1 MKQFFKFVFASMLG
15 FVLAFFVFFLIGL
28 IVIGA
33 IVSGLESKAPEIKK
47 NSVLHVTFTEPVI
60 ERTSKNPFKNLQ
72 FFPLASK
79 SKMGLNDILANI
91 DKASKDDNIKGIFL
105 DLSDI
110 NSGTSALKE
119 IRDALVQFRNSGKF
133 IVAYGD
139 YYSQGA
145 YYLASV
151 ADEIYLNPV
160 GMLEFKGLA
169 ATLTFFKGT
178 LEKLEIEPQVIKHGK
193 YKSAAESFV
202 EKQMSPENR
211 EQISAIV
218 DDIYD
223 SFLSDISISRN
234 IEVAQLRN
242 IADQLLIQV
251 TDDAVKYK
259 FVDGLKYYDE
269 VLALL
274 KEKSGTEENNDLEL
288 AEMKLYT
295 DVPGKREEGGIAK
308 DRIAV
313 IYAMGSIVDG
323 EDDDEEIIASKNVAK
338 LIRDAR
344 EDENVKAIVLRVN
357 SPGGSA
363 IASDVILREVKLTK
377 QQKPVVVSM
386 SNVAASGG
394 YYISCGADVIVAQPN
409 TITGSIGVIGLM
421 LNGQK
426 LLNNKLGVTLDT
438 YKTGSYADIGSFGRA
453 LTDYEEKVI
462 LVVIDDIYQK
472 FINHV
477 AEGRNLDI
485 AFVDSI
491 GQGRVW
497 SGADA
502 LQLGLVDT
510 LGGIDV
516 AINIAAEKAGLDKYR
531 LKELPEQKDPFE
543 MIIKELSGAK
553 TATVIEAELG
563 DNYKYYK
570 GLKDILQYSGVQ
582 ARLPFEM
589 EIK

>member
-15 FVLAFFVFFLIGL
+15 FVLAFFVFFIIGF
-28 IVIGA
+28 IMIAA
-33 IVSGLESKAPEIKK
+33 IVSGLESKAPQIKS
-47 NSVLHVTFTEPVI
+47 NSVLHITFTEPVI
-60 ERTSKNPFKNLQ
+60 ERTSNNPFKNLQ
-72 FFPLASK
+72 MFPFASK
-79 SKMGLNDILANI
+79 SKLGLNDILANL

-119 IRDALVQFRNSGKF
+119 IRDAMLIFKNSGKF

-151 ADEIYLNPV
+151 ADEVYLNPIGQV
-160 GMLEFKGLA
+160 EWKGLA

-202 EKQMSPENR
+202 EKEMSPENR
-211 EQISAIV
+211 EQIKAIV
-218 DDIYD
+218 DDVYD
-223 SFLSDISISRN
+223 SFLFDISASRN
-234 IEVAQLRN
+234 IEVAELKN
-242 IADQLLIQV
+242 IADQLLLQV

-259 FVDGLKYYDE
+259 FVDGVKYYDE
-269 VLALL
+269 ILALL
-274 KEKSGTEENNDLEL
+274 KEKSGIEEDEELQL
-288 AEMKLYT
+288 AEMKKYT
-295 DVPGKREEGGIAK
+295 DVPKKREEGTGR

-313 IYAMGSIVDG
+313 IYAQGNIVDG

-338 LIRDAR
+338 IIRDAR
-344 EDENVKAIVLRVN
+344 EDDHVKAIVLRIN

-363 IASDVILREVKLTK
+363 IASDVILREVKLAK
-377 QQKPVVVSM
+377 QKKPIVVSM

-394 YYISCGADVIVAQPN
+394 YYIACAADVIVAQPN
-409 TITGSIGVIGLM
+409 TITGSIGVIGLL
-421 LNGQK
+421 LNGK
-426 LLNNKLGVTLDT
+426 NMLNNKLGVTLDT
-438 YKTGSYADIGSFGRA
+438 YKTGSYSDIGSFGRQ
-453 LTDYEEKVI
+453 LTDYERKVI
-462 LVVIDDIYQK
+462 LVMIDDIYQK

-477 AEGRNLDI
+477 AEGRNMDV

-510 LGGIDV
+510 LGGLDV
-516 AINIAAEKAGLDKYR
+516 AINIAAQRAGIDKYR
-531 LKELPEQKDPFE
+531 LKELPEQKDPLE
-543 MIIKELSGAK
+543 MIMKEFTGAQ
-553 TATVIEAELG
+553 TAKVIEAELG
-563 DNYKYYK
+563 DSYKYYK
-570 GLKDILQYSGVQ
+570 SLKEIINNSGIQ
-582 ARLPFEM
+582 ARLPFEL

>member
-15 FVLAFFVFFLIGL
+15 FILAFFVFFIIGF
-28 IVIGA
+28 IIIAAV
-33 IVSGLESKAPEIKK
+33 VSGLESKAPEIKS

-60 ERTSKNPFKNLQ
+60 ERSSKNPFKNFQ
-72 FFPLASK
+72 MFPFASR
-79 SKMGLNDILANI
+79 SKLGLNDILSNI
-91 DKASKDDNIKGIFL
+91 DKAAKDDNIKGIFL

-110 NSGTSALKE
+110 NSGSSALKE
-119 IRDALVQFRNSGKF
+119 MRDALQVFKNSGKF

-151 ADEIYLNPV
+151 ADEVYLNPV
-160 GMLEFKGLA
+160 GMVEFKGLT
-169 ATLTFFKGT
+169 ATLIFFKGT
-178 LEKLEIEPQVIKHGK
+178 LDKLEIEPQVIKHGK
-193 YKSAAESFV
+193 YKSAAESFI
-202 EKQMSPENR
+202 EKEMSPENR
-211 EQISAIV
+211 EQIAAIV

-223 SFLSDISISRN
+223 TFLADISTSRN
-234 IEVAQLRN
+234 IEIVQLRKV
-242 IADQLLIQV
+242 ADQLLLQV
-251 TDDAVKYK
+251 TEDAMRYN
-259 FVDGLKYYDE
+259 FVDGLKFYDE
-269 VLALL
+269 ILSIL
-274 KEKSGTEENNDLEL
+274 KEKSGTDEDKELQL
-288 AEMKLYT
+288 AEMKKYT
-295 DVPGKREEGGIAK
+295 DVPRKKGEGVSR

-313 IYAMGSIVDG
+313 IYAQGNIVDG
-323 EDDDEEIIASKNVAK
+323 EDDQEEIIASKNVAK
-338 LIRDAR
+338 LIRDVR
-344 EDENVKAIVLRVN
+344 NDDHVKAVVIRVN

-377 QQKPVVVSM
+377 LKKPVVVSM
-386 SNVAASGG
+386 SDVAASGG
-394 YYISCGADVIVAQPN
+394 YYISCAADVIVAQPN
-409 TITGSIGVIGLM
+409 TITGSIGVIGLL
-421 LNGQK
+421 LNGK
-426 LLNNKLGVTLDT
+426 KMLNNKLGVTLDT
-438 YKTGSYADIGSFGRA
+438 YKTGAYSDIGSFGRQI
-453 LTDYEEKVI
+453 TEYERKVI
-462 LVVIDDIYQK
+462 LVMIDDIYQK

-502 LQLGLVDT
+502 LRLGLVDT

-516 AINIAAEKAGLDKYR
+516 AINIAAQRAGIEKYR

-543 MIIKELSGAK
+543 MILKELTGAQ
-553 TATVIEAELG
+553 TAKVIEAELG

-570 GLKDILQYSGVQ
+570 SLKDIISNSGIQ
-582 ARLPFEM
+582 ARLPFEL